1 MEFDFIGITESR
13 LMKGISPT
21 TDIKLKDYVMEHTST
36 ESSAGGALLYINKKF
51 SYQPRNNLNIYKS
64 GHLESIFVEIVLPKN
79 LILLLVVFT
88 DIHLWTYAPL
98 MTITSIFFKKNIL
111 KTMTKKLRV
120 ILILTC

>member
-1 MEFDFIGITESR
+1 
-13 LMKGISPT
+13 MKGISPT
-21 TDIKLKDYVMEHTST
+21 TDIKLKDYVMEHTPT
-36 ESSAGGALLYINKKF
+36 ESSAGGTLSYINKKF
-51 SYQPRNNLNIYKS
+51 SYQPRNDLNIYKS